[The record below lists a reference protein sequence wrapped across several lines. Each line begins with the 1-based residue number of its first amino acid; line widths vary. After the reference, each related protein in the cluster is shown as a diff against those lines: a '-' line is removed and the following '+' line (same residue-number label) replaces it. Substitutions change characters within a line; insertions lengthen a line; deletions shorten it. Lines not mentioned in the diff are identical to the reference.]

1 MTDATT
7 LTLQTSLATGDA
19 FLITSAA
26 NSDVRRVAKDTVLSA
41 LGATASG
48 QVTQYASPLTGTTVT
63 ISAANTWLILTP
75 AGTIAALTVALP
87 TATDQQEVIITSS
100 AIVTALTL
108 TGTVSGGP
116 TTLSAGGFAR
126 LRYDGVLNTWRR
138 IG

>member
-1 MTDATT
+1 MASATDY
-7 LTLQTSLATGDA
+7 TLQTSLATGDA
-19 FLITSAA
+19 FLITSAT
-26 NSDVRRVAKDTVLSA
+26 NDDTRRVPKDAVLSA

-87 TATDQQEVIITSS
+87 TATDQQEVLITSS

-126 LRYDGVLNTWRR
+126 FRYDGVLNTWRR